1 VSAAISV
8 EKFSELVDAIYAAAL
23 DPSEW
28 TRFGRL
34 LTEATDSVLG
44 GVGVVDVTTN
54 IFLQTYGHGIPD
66 GYFERYNAVIPF
78 NPILPYA
85 ALSKPGDIFVNS
97 AIIPEE
103 EFVKSH
109 FYHAFCQPFGLRDS
123 MILICLRSG
132 VRVAI
137 LAVNRAV
144 TQPLYTEAD
153 GDLLRLLAPH
163 ICRAMTI
170 SDAFD
175 LRTIKSDALEAALDG
190 LAAGVFLIDSQ
201 GRIIHQNRAAERMA
215 QQGDVVTVREQRL
228 WPVNAISRAELTAAL
243 SQCAEPGIPAT
254 ADVPTIALQST
265 DATRAGMIATLL
277 PLEAASRPYA
287 SDPNKARWAVFVQ
300 DPHIMLPMPGE
311 AFGKLYNLT
320 PAELRVALALAPG
333 LTPEAAAEMLGLGLP
348 TVRTHLQRIF
358 SKTGTNRHTDF
369 VRLMLATMPPI
380 AGPGPV
386 PA

>member
-34 LTEATDSVLG
+34 LTEATDSVLAG
-44 GVGVVDVTTN
+44 IGILDLPTGRF
-54 IFLQTYGHGIPD
+54 IQTFGYGLPE
-66 GYFERYNAVIPF
+66 GYFARFDAVREYNPL
-78 NPILPYA
+78 LPYA
-85 ALSKPGDIFVNS
+85 ALSKPGDLMVNS
-97 AIIPEE
+97 VAVPEE
-103 EFVKSH
+103 EFVKSR
-109 FYHAFCQPFGLRDS
+109 FYREFAGPLGLRDS
-123 MILICLRSG
+123 IGLVCLRSG
-132 VRVAI
+132 PRIAFVVA
-137 LAVNRAV
+137 NRSV
-144 TQPLYTEAD
+144 TRPLYTEAD
-153 GDLLRLLAPH
+153 GDLLKLLAPH
-163 ICRAMTI
+163 ICRAMTV

-175 LRTIKSDALEAALDG
+175 LRTIKTDALEAALDG

-243 SQCAEPGIPAT
+243 SQGAEPGIPAT

-386 PA
+386 SA